1 MKKVPKEPQEVWG
14 MEAKKLQEKKDLE
27 RAEKIIKRELS
38 RTHDK
43 SQKERFKEVLHSLI
57 NGRDNEDKPYTI
69 NDLKFE
75 PNYLIINEII
85 EKRNLDNLLGCMYKL
100 KDYFNTSEENFFK
113 IISEDE
119 IEKCVNSIN
128 NWIGYSKS
136 YYSLHPIMFN
146 DNFEDFTDLIIC
158 FNDLTPSMV
167 SVEFILEFKQSTK
180 EKLKSNI
187 SKKHIVRNVFPHFF
201 EIDGKE
207 AASNTVYADY
217 IVENKVFSEYIARI
231 KWNFLH
237 FMNEKIGIKTYLYE
251 LGVPAVSIL
260 YSEINL
266 KYLTNYSN
274 SNNFDNI
281 PVLNGYKIPLHLRD
295 KACDLLYVN
304 ESYELL
310 DQDYNCLNLL
320 ISSECKDDKNVN
332 DIWDKVIK
340 QWYMFGQLS
349 SIFAIAMKKK
359 QLQEDYL
366 SNNLSMKSKA
376 KMYKKIVKQNYD
388 YSELVLKYNELLEVV
403 KIYSF
408 KDEFIKISNSEDGQ
422 KQLRK
427 IVSNLKKV
435 IYQIN
440 ARTKQVENL
449 VTQKQ
454 EIIISKKDA
463 KKARN
468 SSIRSGCSLLIAVV
482 ALLVSIIGQWKNLG
496 ILIHNIIMFIKK

>member
-1 MKKVPKEPQEVWG
+1 M
-14 MEAKKLQEKKDLE
+14 
-27 RAEKIIKRELS
+27 
-38 RTHDK
+38 
-43 SQKERFKEVLHSLI
+43 
-57 NGRDNEDKPYTI
+57 
-69 NDLKFE
+69 
-75 PNYLIINEII
+75 
-85 EKRNLDNLLGCMYKL
+85 
-100 KDYFNTSEENFFK
+100 
-113 IISEDE
+113 
-119 IEKCVNSIN
+119 
-128 NWIGYSKS
+128 
-136 YYSLHPIMFN
+136 
-146 DNFEDFTDLIIC
+146 
-158 FNDLTPSMV
+158 
-167 SVEFILEFKQSTK
+167 
-180 EKLKSNI
+180 
-187 SKKHIVRNVFPHFF
+187 
-201 EIDGKE
+201 
-207 AASNTVYADY
+207 
-217 IVENKVFSEYIARI
+217 
-231 KWNFLH
+231 
-237 FMNEKIGIKTYLYE
+237 
-251 LGVPAVSIL
+251 
-260 YSEINL
+260 
-266 KYLTNYSN
+266 
-274 SNNFDNI
+274 
-281 PVLNGYKIPLHLRD
+281 NGYKIPLHLRD